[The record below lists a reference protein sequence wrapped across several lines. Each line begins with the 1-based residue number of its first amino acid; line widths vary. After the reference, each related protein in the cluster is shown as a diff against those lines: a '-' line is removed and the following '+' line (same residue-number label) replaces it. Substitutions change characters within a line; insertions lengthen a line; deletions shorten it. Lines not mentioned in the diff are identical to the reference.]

1 MQKPLEIDKIIHDD
15 PTGYEPSTELTSNR
29 HSICLPC
36 AREIYPEI
44 VTQAHKW
51 NLNETIHTI
60 EFCCYCGWLHASGIY
75 LETEELNSD
84 MLCHGNHRAA
94 PQDEDSSYVASS
106 HPSISKQVIEVIAG
120 LAVLTIGAITAIL
133 WMAST
138 K

>member
-1 MQKPLEIDKIIHDD
+1 MEATQLQPM
-15 PTGYEPSTELTSNR
+15 PSTQLTSNR
-29 HSICLPC
+29 HSICLSC

-44 VTQAHKW
+44 VNQVERYQKHERDKT
-51 NLNETIHTI
+51 T

-84 MLCHGNHRAA
+84 MLCRGNHRAA
-94 PQDEDSSYVASS
+94 PQDEEELHSCAMHKTTRMS
-106 HPSISKQVIEVIAG
+106 VIEILVG
-120 LAVLTIGAITAIL
+120 LAILAIGALTAIL